1 MRLPDAIVD
10 RLTSLRRGKA
20 RATALVVVLWA
31 LAIGV
36 AAIGASLRG
45 VSASKEAA
53 DFVHFYTLGSLAR
66 SHQVSTL
73 YDAEALRQAHI
84 DLVPSSAAHVY
95 PPVYPPQV
103 AVLFAPFS
111 AISYEHALLLWN
123 ALTVAFYAWIV
134 WTAWKAVS
142 DRLPHRA
149 MAFTAAAA
157 FPPLWSLLLTGQNTI
172 IILGALWAGWLAL
185 ERKRPLLAG
194 MAFGLLAI
202 KPQFG
207 IALAVIVLAGRE
219 WAMLA
224 GALASVAAQ
233 TAAVWVTLGSEAF
246 AGFARTVPMTFGQ
259 YQVLESKPFMNHS
272 LRSLTQL
279 APNWIANPLWAALAL
294 AVLWFTARVWRSGA
308 PIHVR
313 LGVVILASGLVNPH
327 FQIYDVTIL
336 ALPLLWLGAFM
347 QEPARQ
353 QRSQWYWK
361 AVFWL
366 FAALFVQ
373 SALTI
378 PLYAAVVLMV
388 GLFALV
394 VREVIDDERAQHWSP
409 SIRAA

>member
-1 MRLPDAIVD
+1 MPLRDAVVERLKFA
-10 RLTSLRRGKA
+10 RQGKA
-20 RATALVVVLWA
+20 RAIVLVVVLWA
-31 LAIGV
+31 LAIGIG
-36 AAIGASLRG
+36 AIGASLRG

-53 DFVHFYTLGSLAR
+53 DFVHFYTLGYLAR

-73 YDAEALRQAHI
+73 YDAAALRRAHV

-103 AVLFAPFS
+103 ALLFAPFS
-111 AISYEHALLLWN
+111 AVSYEHALLLWN
-123 ALTVAFYAWIV
+123 ALTAALYALIV
-134 WTAWKAVS
+134 WTSWKAVS
-142 DRLPHRA
+142 DRLPNRA
-149 MAFTAAAA
+149 MAFTAAVA

-172 IILGALWAGWLAL
+172 IILAGLWAGWLAL

-207 IALAVIVLAGRE
+207 IALAVVVLAGRE
-219 WAMLA
+219 WAMLG
-224 GALASVAAQ
+224 GALASVGVQ
-233 TAAVWVTLGSEAF
+233 VCAVWLTLGWQAF
-246 AGFARTVPMTFGQ
+246 EGFARTLPMTFGQ

-272 LRSLTQL
+272 LRSLTHL
-279 APNWIANPLWAALAL
+279 APDWIANPMWVALVV
-294 AVLWFTARVWRSGA
+294 AVLWYTARVWRSSA

-313 LGVVILASGLVNPH
+313 LGVAIFASGLVNPH

-347 QEPARQ
+347 QEPAHH
-353 QRSQWYWK
+353 QRSEWYWK

-366 FAALFVQ
+366 FAVLFVQ
-373 SALTI
+373 SAIVI

-394 VREVIDDERAQHWSP
+394 VREVIDDERAGEWY